1 MIELINKVYPYLAYS
16 GTALILLGVFLSLVP
31 FRDRKGER
39 YSMLNH
45 FISELGEKGVSKAAW
60 GFNTGMTIGG
70 WLFLPLVIV
79 MGVKLSSVF
88 GWIGT
93 AFGVVACVAASLVGI
108 FSMDRLTPHRR
119 AAMTFFHC
127 GLYSII
133 FYTVAIFL
141 QPVGARII
149 PLGLNIVGLL
159 AIVSFSSFLL
169 TVYSKPHKEKQ
180 PNYILD
186 PNAPP
191 ERPRVWRTA
200 ILEWC
205 IFFSIQAWF
214 VAAALFSFA

>member
-1 MIELINKVYPYLAYS
+1 MIQLINKVYPFLAYS
-16 GTALILLGVFLSLVP
+16 GTTLILLGVVVSLIP

-60 GFNTGMTIGG
+60 GFNSGMTIGG
-70 WLFLPLVIV
+70 WLFVPLMII
-79 MGVKLSSVF
+79 MGTKLSSVF

-93 AFGVVACVAASLVGI
+93 AFGVVACIAASLVGV
-108 FSMDRLTPHRR
+108 FSMDRLSRHRR
-119 AAMTFFHC
+119 AAMTFFHS
-127 GLYSII
+127 GLYCII
-133 FYTVAIFL
+133 FYTLAIFF
-141 QPVGARII
+141 QPEGARVI
-149 PLGLNIVGLL
+149 PLGLNFVGFL
-159 AIVSFSSFLL
+159 AIASFSTFLV
-169 TVYSKPHKEKQ
+169 TVYSKSNKDKQ

-205 IFFSIQAWF
+205 IFFSIQVWF